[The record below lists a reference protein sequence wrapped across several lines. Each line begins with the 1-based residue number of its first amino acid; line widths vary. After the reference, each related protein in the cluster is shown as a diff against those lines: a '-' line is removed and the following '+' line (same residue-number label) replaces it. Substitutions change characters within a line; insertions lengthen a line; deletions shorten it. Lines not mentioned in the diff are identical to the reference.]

1 MTVTFASQSSLSRGV
16 KYGLLYQYLCV
27 DVGLVTEPL
36 PSKDTIFETYT
47 IQSAAESNTI
57 NLEVPLAPLHRALKS
72 AQNAT
77 SASIRLTKRMSHPP
91 PSAALPTRKMI
102 PEESVDFGLRTD
114 RETVITQDIPIR
126 VLAPTS
132 VQGLHEPRVREPD
145 VHIML
150 PPLLQL
156 KGISDRLTRLALSST
171 KSAVTSSGFRGSSA
185 AVPKL
190 ELSANMHGCLRLGL
204 RTDAM
209 NISSTWTGLTNP
221 ELDPGHVEG
230 GDEGVETHPSTR
242 MKMLGDAEGFCDDHA
257 LILYVYLPND
267 AEGGDEES
275 VLTVTNVRV
284 LYPTHGDNLELVV
297 YNDPHYTYAAVLRSD
312 TIKHRVLLETRGYG
326 SLPALEC
333 LLELTKEL
341 VGNYVRSRV
350 AGPEHAREHRSYWA
364 RWETKGMLT

>member
-1 MTVTFASQSSLSRGV
+1 M
-16 KYGLLYQYLCV
+16 
-27 DVGLVTEPL
+27 
-36 PSKDTIFETYT
+36 
-47 IQSAAESNTI
+47 
-57 NLEVPLAPLHRALKS
+57 PLAPLHRALKS

-77 SASIRLTKRMSHPP
+77 SASIRLTKKDGVPLLSLTINTHILSTAPAVSS
-91 PSAALPTRKMI
+91 SAFGGAPNPQDDTGRFGSAI
-102 PEESVDFGLRTD
+102 PRVDSTANPREESVDFGLRTD

-242 MKMLGDAEGFCDDHA
+242 MKMLGDAEGRSEEGWATVRIEGRDWGKVLGVGRLGGRVIACEFSLLKWDFERAGAGLTRGTGFCDDHA

-275 VLTVTNVRV
+275 VLTVSQILCVKRT
-284 LYPTHGDNLELVV
+284 
-297 YNDPHYTYAAVLRSD
+297 LR
-312 TIKHRVLLETRGYG
+312 
-326 SLPALEC
+326 
-333 LLELTKEL
+333 
-341 VGNYVRSRV
+341 
-350 AGPEHAREHRSYWA
+350 
-364 RWETKGMLT
+364 